1 MEKLDLI
8 NIEALPIEAES
19 SETDKG
25 NLLYI
30 ISKRA
35 IDIFASI
42 IGILFLIPIT
52 IVVFTINKLKRQD
65 NRIFFVQNRIGKDG
79 KLFKMYKFQ
88 TMINNA
94 DEELKLY
101 LNENPEAK
109 KEYKKHKKLKD
120 DPRVTE
126 IGKIL
131 RKTSID
137 EFPQFINILRGE
149 MSLVGPRPY
158 LPREIKDM
166 GEYYDC
172 IIKSKPGLTG
182 PWQISGRNNTTFQDR
197 IAIDCNYVNS
207 KSYCIKDVKIV
218 LKTIDSALFKKD
230 GAL

>member
-1 MEKLDLI
+1 MEVENNEINNGDLF
-8 NIEALPIEAES
+8 
-19 SETDKG
+19 
-25 NLLYI
+25 YR
-30 ISKRA
+30 ISKRT
-35 IDIFASI
+35 IDIVASI
-42 IGILFLIPIT
+42 IGIVLLIPVT
-52 IVVFTINKLKRQD
+52 IIVFTINKLKKQD
-65 NRIFFVQNRIGKDG
+65 TKLFFVQNRIGKNG

-101 LNENPEAK
+101 LEKNPEAK

-131 RKTSID
+131 RKTSLD
-137 EFPQFINILRGE
+137 EFPQFINILKGE

-166 GEYYDC
+166 GEFYEY
-172 IIKSKPGLTG
+172 IIKSKPGITG
-182 PWQISGRNNTTFQDR
+182 PWQISGRSNISFNER
-197 IAIDCNYVNS
+197 LEIDYSYINS
-207 KSYCIKDVKIV
+207 SNDFKSDINIV
-218 LKTIDSALFKKD
+218 FKTILIALKGH